1 MAQNEEASVTNKIQ
15 TRSDSNLVAMDWA
28 LEELLQ
34 EPGPAIIENMEAND
48 YIDQLHEML
57 NTQQQ
62 NESLFDLAAAEN
74 DPFNS
79 DKLNNNEGSLKD
91 DLVPVL
97 SPPEGYRDVSSDEGS
112 MTEFCPDQEESSQR
126 QQLQGT

>member
-1 MAQNEEASVTNKIQ
+1 MTNK
-15 TRSDSNLVAMDWA
+15 TKSELNLVAMDWA

-34 EPGPAIIENMEAND
+34 EPGPAAIMETMEDNGGD

-57 NTQQQ
+57 NKQQQ
-62 NESLFDLAAAEN
+62 HESLFDLAAAD
-74 DPFNS
+74 DPLH
-79 DKLNNNEGSLKD
+79 KLNNNKD

-97 SPPEGYRDVSSDEGS
+97 SPPEGYRDASSDEGS